1 MAYKRLTDDLN
12 VIQKLDTEPND
23 IGGLSADELKAKFDE
38 AVNIV
43 KTYINEVLLPA
54 MEGNEGANN
63 VGIETISAISTA
75 TNVQDALIQ
84 IVQLIQG
91 VSQGS
96 VPDGSITSQKLAD
109 AAVTAAKMAENA
121 VDSPNISDNAI
132 TSAKLAALCVTI
144 DKLAAKC
151 VTSSKIADNA
161 VGTEQLANS
170 SVTNGKLASDA
181 VQTSNIYEK
190 AVSASKLADAA
201 VTGAKIANA
210 NVTRAKLA
218 NDALYSPVAEVSDTT
233 YNVVETDI
241 GKTIKCTNTSGCTIT
256 ISNSVFAALPVG
268 AEIAVLSWIHN
279 NTDHVTITLG
289 SSYYMN
295 KPGKAAVKGGSV
307 ITNTRYGMVA
317 LKKITPVSLLAT
329 GSID

>member
-91 VSQGS
+91 ISQGS

-132 TSAKLAALCVTI
+132 TSAKLAALCVTT

-151 VTSSKIADNA
+151 VTSSKIADSA

-190 AVSASKLADAA
+190 AVSASKLADGA
-201 VTGAKIANA
+201 VTGDKIAAGAVSVRYTATLSSDAWTIGSNFA
-210 NVTRAKLA
+210 TQDVT
-218 NDALYSPVAEVSDTT
+218 VAGLTT
-233 YNVVETDI
+233 IDNPIVDVD
-241 GKTIKCTNTSGCTIT
+241 
-256 ISNSVFAALPVG
+256 
-268 AEIAVLSWIHN
+268 LSQ
-279 NTDHVTITLG
+279 
-289 SSYYMN
+289 
-295 KPGKAAVKGGSV
+295 GGSV
-307 ITNTRYGMVA
+307 TEKQAIVEAFGLIYEAYTIQNGLRVRTTE
-317 LKKITPVSLLAT
+317 KPDIDIPIKILCVRK
-329 GSID
+329 

>member
-132 TSAKLAALCVTI
+132 TTAKLAALCVTI

-201 VTGAKIANA
+201 VTGAKIAVGAVSGRYTMTIPSAAASWARWNGSDNNA
-210 NVTRAKLA
+210 W
-218 NDALYSPVAEVSDTT
+218 Y
-233 YNVVETDI
+233 TDI
-241 GKTIKCTNTSGCTIT
+241 TVSGVNRTDRGDLFLQRGISSDATPSLAAFEQDAKNFAHIVAANITADNTLR
-256 ISNSVFAALPVG
+256 VFAD
-268 AEIAVLSWIHN
+268 EIPAN
-279 NTDHVTITLG
+279 NIYCYLRV
-289 SSYYMN
+289 
-295 KPGKAAVKGGSV
+295 VK
-307 ITNTRYGMVA
+307 
-317 LKKITPVSLLAT
+317 K
-329 GSID
+329 